1 MNLLGVVVK
10 SMSDLTRDKDF
21 QRNKH
26 IHNSW
31 SITRDINSENK

>member
-1 MNLLGVVVK
+1 VK
-10 SMSDLTRDKDF
+10 SISELTRDKDF

-31 SITRDINSENK
+31 LITRKKVNV